1 MLLQQLKGSEMRYT
15 AFLLP
20 QPQKPKPQI
29 LTTMIRHIVMFK
41 LKSFETETEKT
52 AAATKLLRRLDE
64 LPSKIDLIRKYEA
77 GIDVRKL
84 EWSYDISLVMDFD
97 TMADLD
103 AYTIHPAHKEF
114 VTFNKDFSIAKVC
127 VDYEV

>member
-1 MLLQQLKGSEMRYT
+1 
-15 AFLLP
+15 
-20 QPQKPKPQI
+20 
-29 LTTMIRHIVMFK
+29 MFK

-52 AAATKLLRRLDE
+52 AAVTELLRRLNE

-103 AYTIHPAHKEF
+103 AYTIHPAHQEF
-114 VTFNKDFSIAKVC
+114 VAFNKDFSIAKVC

>member
-1 MLLQQLKGSEMRYT
+1 
-15 AFLLP
+15 
-20 QPQKPKPQI
+20 
-29 LTTMIRHIVMFK
+29 MIRHIVMFK
-41 LKSFETETEKT
+41 LRNFDNETEKT
-52 AAATKLLRRLDE
+52 AAATELLRRLNE

-77 GIDVRKL
+77 GIDIRKL

-103 AYTIHPAHKEF
+103 AYTVHPAHQEF
-114 VTFNKDFSIAKVC
+114 VAFNKDFSIAKVC

>member
-1 MLLQQLKGSEMRYT
+1 
-15 AFLLP
+15 
-20 QPQKPKPQI
+20 
-29 LTTMIRHIVMFK
+29 MIRHIVMFK

-52 AAATKLLRRLDE
+52 AAATELLRRLNE

-84 EWSYDISLVMDFD
+84 EWSYDISLIMDFD

-103 AYTIHPAHKEF
+103 AYTIHPAHQEF
-114 VTFNKDFSIAKVC
+114 VAFNKDFSIAKVC

>member
-1 MLLQQLKGSEMRYT
+1 MV
-15 AFLLP
+15 
-20 QPQKPKPQI
+20 
-29 LTTMIRHIVMFK
+29 RHIVMFK

-52 AAATKLLRRLDE
+52 AAVTELLRRLNE

-103 AYTIHPAHKEF
+103 AYTIHPAHQEF
-114 VTFNKDFSIAKVC
+114 VAFNKDFSIAKVC

>member
-1 MLLQQLKGSEMRYT
+1 
-15 AFLLP
+15 
-20 QPQKPKPQI
+20 
-29 LTTMIRHIVMFK
+29 MIRHIVMFK

-52 AAATKLLRRLDE
+52 AAATELLRRLNE

-103 AYTIHPAHKEF
+103 AYTVHPAHQEF
-114 VTFNKDFSIAKVC
+114 VAFNKDFSIAKVC

>member
-1 MLLQQLKGSEMRYT
+1 
-15 AFLLP
+15 
-20 QPQKPKPQI
+20 
-29 LTTMIRHIVMFK
+29 MIRHIVMFK

-52 AAATKLLRRLDE
+52 AAASELLRRLNE
-64 LPSKIDLIRKYEA
+64 LPLKIDLIRKCEA
-77 GIDVRKL
+77 GIDIRKL

-103 AYTIHPAHKEF
+103 AYTIHPAHQEF
-114 VTFNKDFSIAKVC
+114 VAFNKDFSIAKVC

>member
-1 MLLQQLKGSEMRYT
+1 
-15 AFLLP
+15 
-20 QPQKPKPQI
+20 
-29 LTTMIRHIVMFK
+29 MIRHIVMFK

-52 AAATKLLRRLDE
+52 AAATELLRRLNE

-84 EWSYDISLVMDFD
+84 EWSSDISLVMDFD

-103 AYTIHPAHKEF
+103 AYTVHPAHQEF
-114 VTFNKDFSIAKVC
+114 VAFNKDFSIAKVC
-127 VDYEV
+127 VDYVI

>member
-1 MLLQQLKGSEMRYT
+1 
-15 AFLLP
+15 
-20 QPQKPKPQI
+20 
-29 LTTMIRHIVMFK
+29 MFK
-41 LKSFETETEKT
+41 LRNFDNETEKT
-52 AAATKLLRRLDE
+52 AAATELLRRLNE

-103 AYTIHPAHKEF
+103 AYTIHPAHQEF
-114 VTFNKDFSIAKVC
+114 VAFNKDFSIAKVC

>member
-1 MLLQQLKGSEMRYT
+1 
-15 AFLLP
+15 
-20 QPQKPKPQI
+20 
-29 LTTMIRHIVMFK
+29 MIRHIVMFK

-52 AAATKLLRRLDE
+52 AAATELLRRLNE
-64 LPSKIDLIRKYEA
+64 LPSKIDQIRKYEA

-103 AYTIHPAHKEF
+103 AYTVHPAHQEF
-114 VTFNKDFSIAKVC
+114 VAFNKDFSIAKVC
-127 VDYEV
+127 VDYVI

>member
-1 MLLQQLKGSEMRYT
+1 
-15 AFLLP
+15 
-20 QPQKPKPQI
+20 
-29 LTTMIRHIVMFK
+29 MIRHIVMFK

-52 AAATKLLRRLDE
+52 AAATELLRRLNE

-77 GIDVRKL
+77 GIDIRKL

-103 AYTIHPAHKEF
+103 AYTVHPAHQEF
-114 VTFNKDFSIAKVC
+114 VAFNKDFSIAKVC